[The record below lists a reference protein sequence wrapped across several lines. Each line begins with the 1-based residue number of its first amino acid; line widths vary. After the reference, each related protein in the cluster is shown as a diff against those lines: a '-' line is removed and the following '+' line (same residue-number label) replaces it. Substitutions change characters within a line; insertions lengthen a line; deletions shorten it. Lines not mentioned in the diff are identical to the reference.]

1 MRSLNQTETTD
12 GNKVYSCSTVLEG
25 FQSVRAGEGDMMGQL
40 PGGGPYKFIHTVM
53 DWWPLSTRQA
63 PFPKASSA
71 AMGEGGDKHSPHEF
85 REDMFTT

>member
-1 MRSLNQTETTD
+1 
-12 GNKVYSCSTVLEG
+12 
-25 FQSVRAGEGDMMGQL
+25 MMGQL

-71 AMGEGGDKHSPHEF
+71 AMGEGRDRHSPHEF
-85 REDMFTT
+85 REDMFTTRACEGHFKFTSSQVDPANPDPNEF